1 MKPAAREESTLKI
14 TALALVL
21 VLMAGSPVFSQAD
34 FDAHFTDKALRLDLY
49 QIGDAKDEIV
59 TLHRIVQE
67 PIWPESRARL
77 LDPFL
82 FGHYAL
88 KIYEIS
94 TNELIFSRG
103 FDTMLGEYR
112 TTSPAL
118 AGVKRVFQR
127 SMRLP
132 LPKRPVLAVIES
144 RDKKNILHPI
154 FTETIDPSDYH
165 IIRESAAAGDWVYEA
180 KRTGDPRDKVDFVFL
195 AEGYAAEDKDKFRA
209 DVDRFTAYLFTVEP
223 YKTLE
228 ARFNVSGIFRPS
240 PEGGMDEPRQGAF
253 KHTVLDASFNAFDLD
268 RYMLIETDHRMHEMA
283 AQVPYDAI
291 IVLVNSKR
299 YGGGSISMDY
309 CCTTVDN
316 ARSLEVFVHELG
328 HSFAGLADE
337 YYASEVSYN
346 DFYPKGVEPREPNIT
361 ALLDPANVK
370 WKDLLSPGIGIP
382 TEYGK
387 DAVESLQAE
396 RQKLRKAQVEEIAAA
411 KAKGAADAAL
421 KKIQAKTQA
430 ADKEIAAKIEAV
442 RKRYA
447 DLNDKVGIFEGAGY
461 SAKGLYRPQVYCIMI
476 SSPKGEFC
484 AVCRRAIARMID
496 FYGAGN

>member
-1 MKPAAREESTLKI
+1 MKR
-14 TALALVL
+14 TALAFILIAVSITL
-21 VLMAGSPVFSQAD
+21 AGAQTG

-49 QIGDAKDEIV
+49 QVGDAKDEIV

-67 PIWPESRARL
+67 PVWPESRTRL

-82 FGHYAL
+82 YGHYAL
-88 KIYEIS
+88 KIYEVS

-118 AGVKRVFQR
+118 AGIKRVFQR

-132 LPKRPVLAVIES
+132 LPKRPVLAVIET

-154 FTETIDPSDYH
+154 FTETIDPSDLH

-180 KRTGDPRDKVDFVFL
+180 KRTGDPHDKVDFVFL
-195 AEGYAAEDKDKFRA
+195 AEGYTAEDKDTFKA
-209 DVDRFTAYLFTVEP
+209 DVDRFTAHLFSVEP
-223 YKTLE
+223 YKALQ

-240 PEGGMDEPRQGAF
+240 PERAVDEPRQGAF

-268 RYMLIETDHRMHEMA
+268 RYMLIEADHRMHEMA

-291 IVLVNSKR
+291 IVLVKSSR
-299 YGGGSISMDY
+299 YGGGSIAMDY

-337 YYASEVSYN
+337 YYDSEVSYN
-346 DFYPKGVEPREPNIT
+346 DFYPKGTEPREPNIT

-370 WKDLLSPGIGIP
+370 WKDLLSPGIGVP

-387 DAVESLQAE
+387 DAIEALQAE
-396 RQKLRKAQVEEIAAA
+396 RQKSRKGLADAIAAA
-411 KAKGAADAAL
+411 KAKGAAEAAV
-421 KKIQAKTQA
+421 KNIQARYQA
-430 ADKEIAAKIEAV
+430 ADKEIAVRIEAI
-442 RKRYA
+442 RKKYA
-447 DLNDKVGIFEGAGY
+447 GLNDKVGVFEGAGY
-461 SAKGLYRPQVYCIMI
+461 SAKGLYRPQVYCLMI
-476 SSPKGEFC
+476 SSPTGEFC
-484 AVCRRAIARMID
+484 TVCRQAIARMID
-496 FYGAGN
+496 FYGSGN